1 MDFKAILTE
10 MISSVD
16 GAIGAG
22 LIGLDG
28 IVIDQV
34 SVKSDF
40 DITVVGAEYATIIK
54 NARKA
59 SENFGLGK
67 TSEVLISTE
76 SATMIM
82 MTVVEQ
88 YFVAIALALDG
99 NIGRGRLEVK
109 KAIPKLEKGLV

>member
-22 LIGLDG
+22 LVGLDG
-28 IVIDQV
+28 MAIDQV

-40 DITVVGAEYATIIK
+40 DITVAGAEYATIIK

-67 TSEVLISTE
+67 TSEVLIATE

-82 MTVVEQ
+82 MTVADQ

-99 NIGRGRLEVK
+99 NIGRGRLELK
-109 KAIPKLEKGLV
+109 KAIPKLEKGLI